1 MLLAFFSWWYTS
13 GWVGCFNRW
22 VERYK
27 HLAEYFSIITLLTTL
42 FKPFRQIA
50 YEPANKS
57 LDAKFHTA
65 IENAFSRVMGF
76 IVRSFIII
84 GAIVIFIALA
94 PLFLLE
100 IILWPLIPL
109 MWLIIPLIAIL
120 PGGQA

>member
-65 IENAFSRVMGF
+65 LENAFSRV
-76 IVRSFIII
+76 
-84 GAIVIFIALA
+84 
-94 PLFLLE
+94 
-100 IILWPLIPL
+100 WPLIPL

-120 PGGQA
+120 LGGQA

>member
-27 HLAEYFSIITLLTTL
+27 SLAEYFSISTLLSTL

-50 YEPANKS
+50 YAPANKS
-57 LDAKFHTA
+57 LDAKMHTA
-65 IENAFSRVMGF
+65 MENAFSRVMGF
-76 IVRSFIII
+76 IIRSFIII
-84 GAIVIFIALA
+84 GALLTFILIS

-100 IILWPLIPL
+100 MILWPLIPL
-109 MWLIIPLIAIL
+109 MWLIIPLIVIL
-120 PGGQA
+120 FGGIS